1 MWVVFSKSPPKPP
14 EAEDAAARS
23 ERPRTATSGPA
34 RRTRDMIAT
43 IAVADGYAAGPNP
56 RVDVMPGTPKRIL
69 HSDSDFSDGRLGLAM
84 ATSAAR
90 SCVGLARPALSSV
103 LSIGADALACSSR
116 FRAPLLAGE
125 ELFRAPGLVGRGAL
139 LRRPKTD
146 CVDIR

>member
-1 MWVVFSKSPPKPP
+1 MVEWVDCS
-14 EAEDAAARS
+14 
-23 ERPRTATSGPA
+23 SGLA
-34 RRTRDMIAT
+34 I
-43 IAVADGYAAGPNP
+43 
-56 RVDVMPGTPKRIL
+56 
-69 HSDSDFSDGRLGLAM
+69 AM

-90 SCVGLARPALSSV
+90 SCVLARPALSSV

-125 ELFRAPGLVGRGAL
+125 ELFRAPGLVGRGAQ

>member
-34 RRTRDMIAT
+34 HRTRDMIAT

-69 HSDSDFSDGRLGLAM
+69 HSDPIFWSIGLAM

>member
-1 MWVVFSKSPPKPP
+1 M
-14 EAEDAAARS
+14 
-23 ERPRTATSGPA
+23 
-34 RRTRDMIAT
+34 
-43 IAVADGYAAGPNP
+43 
-56 RVDVMPGTPKRIL
+56 VDC
-69 HSDSDFSDGRLGLAM
+69 SDCSSGLAIAM
-84 ATSAAR
+84 VTSAAR

-125 ELFRAPGLVGRGAL
+125 ELFRAPGVGRGAQ